1 MVKNTWVFSKME
13 SLMVKEFTWQKIK
26 RLFMRESSRITNIMV
41 KASITGKMDHIMRG
55 NILKD

>member
-1 MVKNTWVFSKME
+1 ME

-26 RLFMRESSRITNIMV
+26 KLFMKVSSRTTNIMV